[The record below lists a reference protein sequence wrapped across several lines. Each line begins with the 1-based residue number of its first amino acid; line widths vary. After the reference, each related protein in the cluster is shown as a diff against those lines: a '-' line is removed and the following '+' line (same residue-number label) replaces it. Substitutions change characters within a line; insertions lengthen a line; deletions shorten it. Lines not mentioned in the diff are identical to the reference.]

1 MQYDKINIKYVL
13 EEGDRLSRYNYFDD
27 DDIIEEA
34 DSASL
39 RDCHGLDKIKA
50 IAKAADKKFD
60 YSAKK
65 AANSIKKDIM
75 LARSYASI
83 DAKDFEA
90 QEYKI
95 YKSKKRI
102 VIIIS
107 VFLTILTFAIMV
119 FATVHSINAE
129 NKRIKEFNANAG
141 TVCADYIA
149 KYGNCNYEN
158 LFNSFGIS
166 GYRMN
171 GLCYVREIDFDND
184 NISELLICYFDG
196 SKYNTEVYGYNKD
209 KKFVTLYQGTA
220 AHGKSEKDDVWI
232 TIYSHN
238 GKYYIGEHSE
248 KDLSKVSL
256 LALRSDEFEKKL
268 DCTYDSVTHEFTVK
282 DKVDVS
288 SFERIR
294 LSVLG
299 EKKAN
304 IISELVSSTIDK
316 FTDKTGKSIVSS
328 EVGGI
333 NSAYSKV
340 IQSYISRYG
349 KSEYV
354 EKDGIS
360 YIDGLAAVQLIDFDG
375 DGTDELLLSYRRE
388 VLVRGED
395 NQGNYIATSKHQY
408 YVDIYQYN
416 GSGAKL
422 IFQRDDV
429 SVSLNDT
436 DNKYLVIKTQNG
448 KSFYC
453 SNSFSNT
460 EYGRK
465 IYAASSIFRL
475 GKDGFSEKFKA
486 SYATEYGYTKYYIN
500 SERVYS
506 KSTFDEKGYEVA
518 MFNGSDEYDS
528 DIFNVTYLQCKTKNA
543 GDMES
548 QVEKTNSTIASLN
561 IK

>member
-1 MQYDKINIKYVL
+1 M
-13 EEGDRLSRYNYFDD
+13 SRYNYFDD
-27 DDIIEEA
+27 DDIIEE
-34 DSASL
+34 DGNVSL
-39 RDCHGLDKIKA
+39 RDRHGADKIKA
-50 IAKAADKKFD
+50 IAKAVGKRFD
-60 YSAKK
+60 NSAKK

-75 LARSYASI
+75 LARSYASA
-83 DAKDFEA
+83 DAQDFEE

-102 VIIIS
+102 VVILS
-107 VFLTILTFAIMV
+107 VFLTVLVFAVMI

-129 NKRIKEFNANAG
+129 NKRIKQFNTNAG

-158 LFNSFGIS
+158 LFDRYGVS

-184 NISELLICYFDG
+184 NVSELLICYFDG
-196 SKYNTEVYGYNKD
+196 NQYHTEVYGYNRE
-209 KKFVTLYQGTA
+209 KKFVPLYKGTA
-220 AHGKSEKDDVWI
+220 AQGKSEKEDVWI
-232 TIYSHN
+232 TIYTHN
-238 GKYYIGEHSE
+238 SKYYIGEHTG
-248 KDLSKVSL
+248 KDRSKVSL
-256 LALRSDEFEKKL
+256 FTRRGDEFEKKQ
-268 DCTYDSVTHEFTVK
+268 DCTYDAITQEFTVK
-282 DKVDVS
+282 KKIDVS
-288 SFERIR
+288 SFERIK

-299 EKKAN
+299 EQKAN
-304 IISELVSSTIDK
+304 MITEIVSNTVDK
-316 FTDKTGKSIVSS
+316 FTDKTGKSVVSG

-340 IQSYISRYG
+340 VQSYINKYG
-349 KSEYV
+349 MPKYV

-360 YIDGLAAVQLIDFDG
+360 YIDGLAAAELIDFDG
-375 DGTDELLLSYRRE
+375 DGTNELLLSYRRE
-388 VLVRGED
+388 VMARGED
-395 NQGNYIATSKHQY
+395 NRGNYIATSKYQY

-436 DNKYLVIKTQNG
+436 DEKYFVIKALNG
-448 KSFYC
+448 KKYYC

-465 IYAASSIFRL
+465 IYAASSIYRL
-475 GKDGFSEKFKA
+475 GKDGFTEKFKA

-506 KSTFDEKGYEVA
+506 KSEFDSKGYEVA
-518 MFNGSDEYDS
+518 LFDGSDDYDS
-528 DIFNVTYLQCKTKNA
+528 SVFSVTHLQCKTKDA
-543 GDMES
+543 GDMEN
-548 QVEKTNSTIASLN
+548 QVEKTNAVIASLN

>member
-1 MQYDKINIKYVL
+1 M
-13 EEGDRLSRYNYFDD
+13 SRYNYFDD
-27 DDIIEEA
+27 DDIIEE
-34 DSASL
+34 DGNVSL
-39 RDCHGLDKIKA
+39 RDRHGADKIKA
-50 IAKAADKKFD
+50 IAKAVGKRFD
-60 YSAKK
+60 NSAKK

-75 LARSYASI
+75 LARSYASA
-83 DAKDFEA
+83 DAQDFEE

-102 VIIIS
+102 VMILS
-107 VFLTILTFAIMV
+107 VFLTVLVFAVMI

-129 NKRIKEFNANAG
+129 NKRIKQFNTNAG

-158 LFNSFGIS
+158 LFDRYGVS

-184 NISELLICYFDG
+184 NVSELLICYFDG
-196 SKYNTEVYGYNKD
+196 NQYHTEVYGYNRE
-209 KKFVTLYQGTA
+209 KKFVPLYKGTA
-220 AHGKSEKDDVWI
+220 AQGKSEKEDVWI
-232 TIYSHN
+232 TIYAHN
-238 GKYYIGEHSE
+238 SKYYIGEHTG

-256 LALRSDEFEKKL
+256 FTRRGDEFEKKQ
-268 DCTYDSVTHEFTVK
+268 DCTYDAITQEFTVK
-282 DKVDVS
+282 KKIDVS
-288 SFERIR
+288 SFERIK

-299 EKKAN
+299 EQKAN
-304 IISELVSSTIDK
+304 MITEIVSNTVDK
-316 FTDKTGKSIVSS
+316 FTDKTGKSVVSG

-340 IQSYISRYG
+340 VQSYINKYG
-349 KSEYV
+349 MPKYI

-360 YIDGLAAVQLIDFDG
+360 YIDGLAAAELIDFDG
-375 DGTDELLLSYRRE
+375 DGTNELLLSYRRE
-388 VLVRGED
+388 VMARGED
-395 NQGNYIATSKHQY
+395 NRGNYIATSKYQY

-436 DNKYLVIKTQNG
+436 DEKYFVIKALNG
-448 KSFYC
+448 KKYYC

-465 IYAASSIFRL
+465 IYAASSIYRL
-475 GKDGFSEKFKA
+475 GKDGFTEKFKA

-506 KSTFDEKGYEVA
+506 KSEFDSKGYEVA
-518 MFNGSDEYDS
+518 LFNGSDDYDS
-528 DIFNVTYLQCKTKNA
+528 SVFSVTHLQCKTKDA
-543 GDMES
+543 GDMEN
-548 QVEKTNSTIASLN
+548 QVEKTNAVIASLN

>member
-1 MQYDKINIKYVL
+1 M
-13 EEGDRLSRYNYFDD
+13 SRYNYFDD
-27 DDIIEEA
+27 DDIIEE
-34 DSASL
+34 DGNVSL
-39 RDCHGLDKIKA
+39 RDRHGADKIKA
-50 IAKAADKKFD
+50 IAKAVGKRFD
-60 YSAKK
+60 NSAKK

-75 LARSYASI
+75 LARSYASA
-83 DAKDFEA
+83 DAQDFEE

-102 VIIIS
+102 VVILS
-107 VFLTILTFAIMV
+107 VFLTVLVFAVMI

-129 NKRIKEFNANAG
+129 NKRIKQFNTNAG

-158 LFNSFGIS
+158 LFDRYGVS

-184 NISELLICYFDG
+184 NVSELLICYFDG
-196 SKYNTEVYGYNKD
+196 NQYHKEVYGYNRE
-209 KKFVTLYQGTA
+209 KKFVPLYKGTA
-220 AHGKSEKDDVWI
+220 AQGKSEKEDVWI
-232 TIYSHN
+232 TIYAHN
-238 GKYYIGEHSE
+238 SKYYIGEHTG

-256 LALRSDEFEKKL
+256 FTRRGDEFEKKQ
-268 DCTYDSVTHEFTVK
+268 DCTYDAITQEFTVK
-282 DKVDVS
+282 KKIDVS
-288 SFERIR
+288 SFERIK

-299 EKKAN
+299 EQKAN
-304 IISELVSSTIDK
+304 MITEIVSNTVDK
-316 FTDKTGKSIVSS
+316 FTDKTGKSVVSG

-340 IQSYISRYG
+340 VQSYINKYG
-349 KSEYV
+349 MPKYV

-360 YIDGLAAVQLIDFDG
+360 YIDGLAAAELIDFDG
-375 DGTDELLLSYRRE
+375 DGTNELLLSYRRE
-388 VLVRGED
+388 VLARGED
-395 NQGNYIATSKHQY
+395 NRGNYIATSKYQY

-436 DNKYLVIKTQNG
+436 DEKYFVIKALNG
-448 KSFYC
+448 KKYYC

-465 IYAASSIFRL
+465 IYAASSIYRL
-475 GKDGFSEKFKA
+475 GKDGFTEKFKA

-506 KSTFDEKGYEVA
+506 KSEFDSKGYEVA
-518 MFNGSDEYDS
+518 LFNGSDDYDS
-528 DIFNVTYLQCKTKNA
+528 SVFSVTHLQCKTKDA
-543 GDMES
+543 GDMEN
-548 QVEKTNSTIASLN
+548 QVEKTNAVIASLN

>member
-1 MQYDKINIKYVL
+1 M
-13 EEGDRLSRYNYFDD
+13 SRYNYFDD
-27 DDIIEEA
+27 DDIIEE
-34 DSASL
+34 DGNVSL
-39 RDCHGLDKIKA
+39 RDRHGADKIKA
-50 IAKAADKKFD
+50 IAKAVGKRFD
-60 YSAKK
+60 NSAKK

-75 LARSYASI
+75 LARSYASA
-83 DAKDFEA
+83 DTQDFEE

-102 VIIIS
+102 VVILS
-107 VFLTILTFAIMV
+107 VFLTVLVFAVMI

-129 NKRIKEFNANAG
+129 NKRIKEFNTNAG

-158 LFNSFGIS
+158 LFDRYGVS

-184 NISELLICYFDG
+184 NVSELLICYFDG
-196 SKYNTEVYGYNKD
+196 NQYHTEVYGYNRE
-209 KKFVTLYQGTA
+209 KKFVPLYKGTA
-220 AHGKSEKDDVWI
+220 AQGKSEKEDVWI
-232 TIYSHN
+232 TIYTHN
-238 GKYYIGEHSE
+238 SKYYIGEHTG

-256 LALRSDEFEKKL
+256 FTRRGDEFEKKQ
-268 DCTYDSVTHEFTVK
+268 DCTYDAITQEFTVK
-282 DKVDVS
+282 KKIDVS
-288 SFERIR
+288 SFERIK

-299 EKKAN
+299 EQKAN
-304 IISELVSSTIDK
+304 MITEIVSNTVDK
-316 FTDKTGKSIVSS
+316 FTDKTGKSVVSG

-340 IQSYISRYG
+340 VQSYINKYG
-349 KSEYV
+349 MPKYI

-360 YIDGLAAVQLIDFDG
+360 YIDGLAAAELIDFDG
-375 DGTDELLLSYRRE
+375 DGTNELLLSYRRE
-388 VLVRGED
+388 VMVRGED
-395 NQGNYIATSKHQY
+395 NRGNYIATSKYQY

-436 DNKYLVIKTQNG
+436 DEKYFVIKALNG
-448 KSFYC
+448 KKYYC

-465 IYAASSIFRL
+465 IYAASSIYRL
-475 GKDGFSEKFKA
+475 GKDGFTEKFKA

-506 KSTFDEKGYEVA
+506 KSEFDSKGYEVA
-518 MFNGSDEYDS
+518 LFNGSDDYDS
-528 DIFNVTYLQCKTKNA
+528 SVFSVTHLQCKTKDA
-543 GDMES
+543 GDMEN
-548 QVEKTNSTIASLN
+548 QVEKTNAVIASLN

>member
-1 MQYDKINIKYVL
+1 M
-13 EEGDRLSRYNYFDD
+13 SRYNYFDD
-27 DDIIEEA
+27 DDIIEE
-34 DSASL
+34 DGNVSL
-39 RDCHGLDKIKA
+39 RDRHGADKIKA
-50 IAKAADKKFD
+50 IAKAVGKLFD
-60 YSAKK
+60 NSAKK

-75 LARSYASI
+75 LARSYASA
-83 DAKDFEA
+83 DAQDFEE

-102 VIIIS
+102 VVILS
-107 VFLTILTFAIMV
+107 VFLTVLVFAVMI

-129 NKRIKEFNANAG
+129 NKRIKEFNTNAG

-158 LFNSFGIS
+158 LFDRYGVS

-184 NISELLICYFDG
+184 NVSELLICYFDG
-196 SKYNTEVYGYNKD
+196 NQYHTEVYGYNRE
-209 KKFVTLYQGTA
+209 KKFVPLYKETA
-220 AHGKSEKDDVWI
+220 AQGKSEKEDVWI
-232 TIYSHN
+232 TIYTHN
-238 GKYYIGEHSE
+238 SKYYIGEHTG

-256 LALRSDEFEKKL
+256 FTRRGDEFEKKQ
-268 DCTYDSVTHEFTVK
+268 DCTYDAITQEFTVK
-282 DKVDVS
+282 KKIDVS
-288 SFERIR
+288 SFERIK

-299 EKKAN
+299 EQKAN
-304 IISELVSSTIDK
+304 MITEIVSNTVDK
-316 FTDKTGKSIVSS
+316 FTDKTGKSVVSG

-340 IQSYISRYG
+340 VQSYINKYG
-349 KSEYV
+349 MPKYV

-360 YIDGLAAVQLIDFDG
+360 YIDGLAAAELIDFDG
-375 DGTDELLLSYRRE
+375 DGTNELLLSYRRE
-388 VLVRGED
+388 VMARGED
-395 NQGNYIATSKHQY
+395 NRGNYIATSKYQY

-436 DNKYLVIKTQNG
+436 DEKYFVIKALNG
-448 KSFYC
+448 KKYYC

-465 IYAASSIFRL
+465 IYAASSIYRL
-475 GKDGFSEKFKA
+475 GKDGFTEKFKA

-506 KSTFDEKGYEVA
+506 KSEFDSKGYEVA
-518 MFNGSDEYDS
+518 LFDGSDDYDS
-528 DIFNVTYLQCKTKNA
+528 SVFSVTHLQCKTKDA
-543 GDMES
+543 GDMEN
-548 QVEKTNSTIASLN
+548 QVEKTNAVIASLN

>member
-1 MQYDKINIKYVL
+1 M
-13 EEGDRLSRYNYFDD
+13 SRYNYFDD
-27 DDIIEEA
+27 DDIIEE
-34 DSASL
+34 DGNVSL
-39 RDCHGLDKIKA
+39 RDRHGADKIKA
-50 IAKAADKKFD
+50 IAKAVGKRFD
-60 YSAKK
+60 NSAKK

-75 LARSYASI
+75 LARSYASA
-83 DAKDFEA
+83 DAQDFEE

-102 VIIIS
+102 VVILS
-107 VFLTILTFAIMV
+107 VFLTVLVFAVMI

-129 NKRIKEFNANAG
+129 NKRIKEFNTNAG

-158 LFNSFGIS
+158 LFDRYGVS

-184 NISELLICYFDG
+184 NVSELLICYFDG
-196 SKYNTEVYGYNKD
+196 NQYHTEVYGYNRE
-209 KKFVTLYQGTA
+209 KKFVPLYKGTA
-220 AHGKSEKDDVWI
+220 AQGKSEKEDVWI
-232 TIYSHN
+232 TIYTHN
-238 GKYYIGEHSE
+238 SKYYIGEHTG

-256 LALRSDEFEKKL
+256 FTRRGDEFEKKQ
-268 DCTYDSVTHEFTVK
+268 DCTYDAITQEFTVK
-282 DKVDVS
+282 KKIDVS
-288 SFERIR
+288 SFERIK

-299 EKKAN
+299 EQKAN
-304 IISELVSSTIDK
+304 MITELVSNTVDK
-316 FTDKTGKSIVSS
+316 FTDKTGKSVVSG

-340 IQSYISRYG
+340 VQSYINKYG
-349 KSEYV
+349 MPKYV

-360 YIDGLAAVQLIDFDG
+360 YIDGLAAAELIDFDG
-375 DGTDELLLSYRRE
+375 DGTNELLLSYRRE
-388 VLVRGED
+388 VMARGED
-395 NQGNYIATSKHQY
+395 NRGNYIATSKYQY

-422 IFQRDDV
+422 IFQRDDI

-436 DNKYLVIKTQNG
+436 DEKYFVIKALNG
-448 KSFYC
+448 KKYYC

-465 IYAASSIFRL
+465 IYAASSIYRL
-475 GKDGFSEKFKA
+475 GKDGFTEKFKA

-506 KSTFDEKGYEVA
+506 KSEFDSKGYEVA
-518 MFNGSDEYDS
+518 LFNGSDDYDS
-528 DIFNVTYLQCKTKNA
+528 SVFSVTHLQCKTKDA
-543 GDMES
+543 GDMEN
-548 QVEKTNSTIASLN
+548 QVEKTNAVIASLN

>member
-1 MQYDKINIKYVL
+1 M
-13 EEGDRLSRYNYFDD
+13 SRYNYFDD
-27 DDIIEEA
+27 DDIIDE
-34 DSASL
+34 DGNVSL
-39 RDCHGLDKIKA
+39 RDRHGADKIKA
-50 IAKAADKKFD
+50 IAKAVGKRFD
-60 YSAKK
+60 NSAKK

-75 LARSYASI
+75 LARSYASA
-83 DAKDFEA
+83 DAQDFEE

-102 VIIIS
+102 VVILS
-107 VFLTILTFAIMV
+107 VFLTVLVFAVMI

-129 NKRIKEFNANAG
+129 NKRIKQFNTNAG

-158 LFNSFGIS
+158 LFDRYGVS

-184 NISELLICYFDG
+184 NVSELLICYFDG
-196 SKYNTEVYGYNKD
+196 NQYHTEVYGYNRE
-209 KKFVTLYQGTA
+209 KKFVPLYKGTA
-220 AHGKSEKDDVWI
+220 AQGKSEKEDVWI
-232 TIYSHN
+232 TIYAHN
-238 GKYYIGEHSE
+238 SKYYIGEHTG

-256 LALRSDEFEKKL
+256 FTRRGDEFEKKQ
-268 DCTYDSVTHEFTVK
+268 DCTYDAITQEFTVK
-282 DKVDVS
+282 KKIDVS
-288 SFERIR
+288 SFERIK

-299 EKKAN
+299 EQKAN
-304 IISELVSSTIDK
+304 MITELVSNTVDK
-316 FTDKTGKSIVSS
+316 FTDKTGKSVVSG

-340 IQSYISRYG
+340 VQSYINKYG
-349 KSEYV
+349 MPKYV

-360 YIDGLAAVQLIDFDG
+360 YIDGLAAAELIDFDG
-375 DGTDELLLSYRRE
+375 DGTNELLLSYRRE
-388 VLVRGED
+388 VMARGED
-395 NQGNYIATSKHQY
+395 NRGNYIATSKYQY

-436 DNKYLVIKTQNG
+436 DEKYFVIKALNG
-448 KSFYC
+448 KKYYC

-465 IYAASSIFRL
+465 IYAASSIYRL
-475 GKDGFSEKFKA
+475 GKDGFTEKFKA

-506 KSTFDEKGYEVA
+506 KSEFDSKGYEVA
-518 MFNGSDEYDS
+518 LFNGSDDYDS
-528 DIFNVTYLQCKTKNA
+528 SVFSVTHLQCKTKDA
-543 GDMES
+543 GDMEN
-548 QVEKTNSTIASLN
+548 QVEKTNAVIASLN

>member
-1 MQYDKINIKYVL
+1 M
-13 EEGDRLSRYNYFDD
+13 SRYNYFDD
-27 DDIIEEA
+27 DDIIEE
-34 DSASL
+34 DGNVSL
-39 RDCHGLDKIKA
+39 RDRHGADKIKA
-50 IAKAADKKFD
+50 IAKAVGKRFD
-60 YSAKK
+60 NSAKK

-75 LARSYASI
+75 LARSYASA
-83 DAKDFEA
+83 DAQDFEE

-102 VIIIS
+102 VVILS
-107 VFLTILTFAIMV
+107 VFLTVLVFAVMI

-129 NKRIKEFNANAG
+129 NKRIKQFNTNAG

-158 LFNSFGIS
+158 LFDRYGVS

-184 NISELLICYFDG
+184 NVSELLICYFDG
-196 SKYNTEVYGYNKD
+196 NQYHTEVYGYNRE
-209 KKFVTLYQGTA
+209 KKFVPLYKGTA
-220 AHGKSEKDDVWI
+220 AQGKSEKEDVWI
-232 TIYSHN
+232 TIYTHN
-238 GKYYIGEHSE
+238 SKYYIGEHTG
-248 KDLSKVSL
+248 KDRSKVSL
-256 LALRSDEFEKKL
+256 FTRRGDEFEKKQ
-268 DCTYDSVTHEFTVK
+268 DCTYDAITQEFTVK
-282 DKVDVS
+282 KKIDVS
-288 SFERIR
+288 SFERIK

-299 EKKAN
+299 EQKAN
-304 IISELVSSTIDK
+304 MITEIVSNTVDK
-316 FTDKTGKSIVSS
+316 FTDKTGKSVVSG

-340 IQSYISRYG
+340 VQSYINKYG
-349 KSEYV
+349 MPKYV

-360 YIDGLAAVQLIDFDG
+360 YIDGLAAAELIDFDG
-375 DGTDELLLSYRRE
+375 DGTNELLLSYRRE
-388 VLVRGED
+388 VMARGED
-395 NQGNYIATSKHQY
+395 NRGNYIATSKYQY

-436 DNKYLVIKTQNG
+436 DEKYFVIKALNG
-448 KSFYC
+448 KKYYC

-465 IYAASSIFRL
+465 IYAASSIYRL
-475 GKDGFSEKFKA
+475 GKDGFTEKFKA

-506 KSTFDEKGYEVA
+506 KSEFDSKGYEVA
-518 MFNGSDEYDS
+518 LFNGSDDYDS
-528 DIFNVTYLQCKTKNA
+528 SIFSVTHLQCKTKDA
-543 GDMES
+543 GDMEN
-548 QVEKTNSTIASLN
+548 QVEKTNAVIASLN

>member
-1 MQYDKINIKYVL
+1 M
-13 EEGDRLSRYNYFDD
+13 SRYNYFDD
-27 DDIIEEA
+27 DDIIEE
-34 DSASL
+34 DGNVSL
-39 RDCHGLDKIKA
+39 RDRHGADKIKA
-50 IAKAADKKFD
+50 IAKAVGKRFD
-60 YSAKK
+60 NSAKK

-75 LARSYASI
+75 LARSYASA
-83 DAKDFEA
+83 DAQDFEE

-102 VIIIS
+102 VVILS
-107 VFLTILTFAIMV
+107 VFLTVLVFAVMI

-129 NKRIKEFNANAG
+129 NKRIKQFNTNAG

-158 LFNSFGIS
+158 LFDRYGVS

-184 NISELLICYFDG
+184 NVSELLICYFDG
-196 SKYNTEVYGYNKD
+196 NQYHTEVYGYNRE
-209 KKFVTLYQGTA
+209 KKFVPLYKGTA
-220 AHGKSEKDDVWI
+220 AQGKSEKEDVWI
-232 TIYSHN
+232 TIYAHN
-238 GKYYIGEHSE
+238 SKYYIGEHTG
-248 KDLSKVSL
+248 KDRSKVSL
-256 LALRSDEFEKKL
+256 FTRRGDEFEKKQ
-268 DCTYDSVTHEFTVK
+268 DCTYDAITQEFTVK
-282 DKVDVS
+282 KKIDVS
-288 SFERIR
+288 SFERIK

-299 EKKAN
+299 EQKAN
-304 IISELVSSTIDK
+304 MITEIVSNTVDK
-316 FTDKTGKSIVSS
+316 FTDKTGKSVVSG

-340 IQSYISRYG
+340 VQSYINKYG
-349 KSEYV
+349 MPKYV

-360 YIDGLAAVQLIDFDG
+360 YIDGLAAAELIDFDG
-375 DGTDELLLSYRRE
+375 DGTNELLISYRRE
-388 VLVRGED
+388 VMARGED
-395 NQGNYIATSKHQY
+395 NRGNYIATSKYQY

-436 DNKYLVIKTQNG
+436 DEKYFVIKALNG
-448 KSFYC
+448 KKYYC

-465 IYAASSIFRL
+465 IYAASSIYRL
-475 GKDGFSEKFKA
+475 GKDGFTEKFKA

-506 KSTFDEKGYEVA
+506 KSEFDSKGYEVA
-518 MFNGSDEYDS
+518 LFNGSDDYDS
-528 DIFNVTYLQCKTKNA
+528 SVFSVTHLQCKTKDA
-543 GDMES
+543 GDMEN
-548 QVEKTNSTIASLN
+548 QVEKTNAVIASLN

>member
-1 MQYDKINIKYVL
+1 M
-13 EEGDRLSRYNYFDD
+13 SRYNYFDD
-27 DDIIEEA
+27 DDIIEE
-34 DSASL
+34 DGNVSL
-39 RDCHGLDKIKA
+39 RDRHGADKIKA
-50 IAKAADKKFD
+50 IAKAVGKRFD
-60 YSAKK
+60 NSAKK

-75 LARSYASI
+75 LARSYASA
-83 DAKDFEA
+83 DAQDFEE

-102 VIIIS
+102 VVILS
-107 VFLTILTFAIMV
+107 VFLTVLVFAVMI

-129 NKRIKEFNANAG
+129 NKRIKQFNTNAG

-158 LFNSFGIS
+158 LFDRYGVS

-184 NISELLICYFDG
+184 NVSELLICYFDG
-196 SKYNTEVYGYNKD
+196 NQYHTEVYGYNRE
-209 KKFVTLYQGTA
+209 KKFVPLYKGTA
-220 AHGKSEKDDVWI
+220 AQGKSEKEDVWI
-232 TIYSHN
+232 TIYTHN
-238 GKYYIGEHSE
+238 SKYYIGEHTG
-248 KDLSKVSL
+248 KDRSKVSL
-256 LALRSDEFEKKL
+256 FTRRGDEFEKKQ
-268 DCTYDSVTHEFTVK
+268 DCTYDAITQEFTVK
-282 DKVDVS
+282 KKIDVS
-288 SFERIR
+288 SFERIK

-299 EKKAN
+299 EQKAN
-304 IISELVSSTIDK
+304 MITEIVSNTVDK
-316 FTDKTGKSIVSS
+316 FTDKTGKSVVSG

-340 IQSYISRYG
+340 VQSYINKYG
-349 KSEYV
+349 MPKYV

-360 YIDGLAAVQLIDFDG
+360 YIDGLAAAELIDFDG
-375 DGTDELLLSYRRE
+375 DGTNELLLSYRRE
-388 VLVRGED
+388 VMARGED
-395 NQGNYIATSKHQY
+395 NRGNYIATSKYQY

-436 DNKYLVIKTQNG
+436 DEKYFVIKALNG
-448 KSFYC
+448 KKYYC

-465 IYAASSIFRL
+465 IYAASSIYRL
-475 GKDGFSEKFKA
+475 GKDGFTEKFKA

-506 KSTFDEKGYEVA
+506 KSEFDSKGYEVA
-518 MFNGSDEYDS
+518 LFNGSDDYDS
-528 DIFNVTYLQCKTKNA
+528 SVFSVTHLQCKTKDA
-543 GDMES
+543 GDMEN
-548 QVEKTNSTIASLN
+548 QVEKTNAVIASLN

>member
-1 MQYDKINIKYVL
+1 M
-13 EEGDRLSRYNYFDD
+13 SRYNYFDD
-27 DDIIEEA
+27 DDITE
-34 DSASL
+34 DSGNASL
-39 RDCHGLDKIKA
+39 QDCHGIDKIKA
-50 IAKAADKKFD
+50 IIKIIEKKFD
-60 YSAKK
+60 NSAKK
-65 AANSIKKDIM
+65 AAENIKKDIM
-75 LARSYASI
+75 LARSYASA
-83 DAKDFEA
+83 DAQDFEE

-95 YKSKKRI
+95 YISKKRI

-107 VFLTILTFAIMV
+107 VFLTVLTFAIMV

-129 NKRIKEFNANAG
+129 NDRIKEFNTNAG

-158 LFNSFGIS
+158 LFDRYGVS
-166 GYRMN
+166 GYRMS

-196 SKYNTEVYGYNKD
+196 NKYNTEVYGYNKE
-209 KKFVTLYQGTA
+209 KKFTALYKGNA
-220 AHGKSEKDDVWI
+220 AQGKSEKEDIWI

-238 GKYYIGEHSE
+238 GKYYIGEHNA

-256 LALRSDEFEKKL
+256 LALKGDKFEKKQ
-268 DCTYDSVTHEFTVK
+268 DCTYDLVTQEFTVK
-282 DKVDVS
+282 DKVDIS
-288 SFERIR
+288 SFERIK

-299 EKKAN
+299 EQKAN
-304 IISELVSSTIDK
+304 IISELVSNTVEK
-316 FTDKTGKSIVSS
+316 FTDKTGKSVVSG

-333 NSAYSKV
+333 NNAYNKV
-340 IQSYISRYG
+340 VQNYIDKYG
-349 KSEYV
+349 KPEYV

-360 YIDGLAAVQLIDFDG
+360 YIDGLAAVELIDFDG
-375 DGTDELLLSYRRE
+375 DGTNELLLSYRRE
-388 VLVRGED
+388 ILARGED
-395 NQGNYIATSKHQY
+395 NQGNYIATSKYQY

-429 SVSLNDT
+429 SVSLNDN
-436 DNKYLVIKTQNG
+436 DDKYFVIKTQNG

-475 GKDGFSEKFKA
+475 GKDGFTEKFKS
-486 SYATEYGYTKYYIN
+486 SYTTEYGYTKYYIN
-500 SERVYS
+500 SERIYS
-506 KSTFDEKGYEVA
+506 KSEFDEKGYEVA
-518 MFNGSDEYDS
+518 LFNGSDEYDS
-528 DIFNVTYLQCKTKNA
+528 SVFKVTHLQCKTKDA
-543 GDMES
+543 EDMES
-548 QVEKTNSTIASLN
+548 QVEKVNSTIASLN
-561 IK
+561 VK

>member
-1 MQYDKINIKYVL
+1 M
-13 EEGDRLSRYNYFDD
+13 SRYNYFDD
-27 DDIIEEA
+27 DDIIEE
-34 DSASL
+34 DGNVSL
-39 RDCHGLDKIKA
+39 RDRHGADKIKA
-50 IAKAADKKFD
+50 IAKAVGKRFD
-60 YSAKK
+60 NSAKK

-75 LARSYASI
+75 LARSYASA
-83 DAKDFEA
+83 DAQDFEE

-102 VIIIS
+102 VVILS
-107 VFLTILTFAIMV
+107 VFLTVLVFAVMI

-129 NKRIKEFNANAG
+129 NKRIKQFNTNAG

-158 LFNSFGIS
+158 LFDRYGVS

-184 NISELLICYFDG
+184 NVSELLICYFDG
-196 SKYNTEVYGYNKD
+196 NQYHTEVYGYNRE
-209 KKFVTLYQGTA
+209 KKFVPLYKGTA
-220 AHGKSEKDDVWI
+220 AQGKSEKEDVWI
-232 TIYSHN
+232 TIYTHN
-238 GKYYIGEHSE
+238 SKYYIGEHTG

-256 LALRSDEFEKKL
+256 FTRRGDEFEKKQ
-268 DCTYDSVTHEFTVK
+268 DCTYDAITQEFTVK
-282 DKVDVS
+282 KKIDVS
-288 SFERIR
+288 SFERIK

-299 EKKAN
+299 EQKAN
-304 IISELVSSTIDK
+304 MITEIVSNTVDK
-316 FTDKTGKSIVSS
+316 FTDKTGKSVVSG

-340 IQSYISRYG
+340 VQSYINKYG
-349 KSEYV
+349 MPKYV

-360 YIDGLAAVQLIDFDG
+360 YIDGLAAAELIDFDG
-375 DGTDELLLSYRRE
+375 DGTNELLLSYRRE
-388 VLVRGED
+388 VMARGED
-395 NQGNYIATSKHQY
+395 NRGNYIATSKYQY

-436 DNKYLVIKTQNG
+436 DEKYFVIKALNG
-448 KSFYC
+448 KKYYC

-465 IYAASSIFRL
+465 IYAASSIYRL
-475 GKDGFSEKFKA
+475 GKDGFTEKFKA

-506 KSTFDEKGYEVA
+506 KSEFDSKGYEVA
-518 MFNGSDEYDS
+518 LFNGSDDYDS
-528 DIFNVTYLQCKTKNA
+528 SVFSVTHLQCKTKDA
-543 GDMES
+543 GDMEN
-548 QVEKTNSTIASLN
+548 QVEKTNAVIASLN

>member
-1 MQYDKINIKYVL
+1 M
-13 EEGDRLSRYNYFDD
+13 SRYNYFDD
-27 DDIIEEA
+27 DDIIEE
-34 DSASL
+34 DGNVSL
-39 RDCHGLDKIKA
+39 RDRHGADKINA
-50 IAKAADKKFD
+50 IAKAVGKRFD
-60 YSAKK
+60 NSAKK

-75 LARSYASI
+75 LARSYASA
-83 DAKDFEA
+83 DAQDFEE

-102 VIIIS
+102 VVILS
-107 VFLTILTFAIMV
+107 VFLTVLVFAVMI

-129 NKRIKEFNANAG
+129 NKRIKQFNTNAG

-158 LFNSFGIS
+158 LFDRYGVS

-184 NISELLICYFDG
+184 NVSELLICYFDG
-196 SKYNTEVYGYNKD
+196 NQYHTEVYGYNRE
-209 KKFVTLYQGTA
+209 KKFVPLYKGTA
-220 AHGKSEKDDVWI
+220 AQGKSEKEDVWI
-232 TIYSHN
+232 TIYTHN
-238 GKYYIGEHSE
+238 SKYYIGEHTG

-256 LALRSDEFEKKL
+256 FTRRGDEFEKKQ
-268 DCTYDSVTHEFTVK
+268 DCTYDAITQEFTVK
-282 DKVDVS
+282 KKIDVS
-288 SFERIR
+288 SFERIK

-299 EKKAN
+299 EQKAN
-304 IISELVSSTIDK
+304 MITEIVSNTVDK
-316 FTDKTGKSIVSS
+316 FTDKTGKSVVSG

-340 IQSYISRYG
+340 VQSYINKYG
-349 KSEYV
+349 MPKYV

-360 YIDGLAAVQLIDFDG
+360 YIDGLAAAELIDFDG
-375 DGTDELLLSYRRE
+375 DGTNELLISYRRE
-388 VLVRGED
+388 VLARGED
-395 NQGNYIATSKHQY
+395 NRGNYIATSKYQY

-436 DNKYLVIKTQNG
+436 DEKYFVIKALNG
-448 KSFYC
+448 KKYYC

-465 IYAASSIFRL
+465 IYAASSIYRL
-475 GKDGFSEKFKA
+475 GKDGFTEKFKA

-506 KSTFDEKGYEVA
+506 KSEFDSKGYEVA
-518 MFNGSDEYDS
+518 LFNGSDDYDS
-528 DIFNVTYLQCKTKNA
+528 SVFSVTHLQCKTKDA
-543 GDMES
+543 GDMEN
-548 QVEKTNSTIASLN
+548 QVEKTNAVIASLN

>member
-1 MQYDKINIKYVL
+1 M
-13 EEGDRLSRYNYFDD
+13 SRYNYFDD
-27 DDIIEEA
+27 DDIIEE
-34 DSASL
+34 DGNVSL
-39 RDCHGLDKIKA
+39 RDRHGADKIKA
-50 IAKAADKKFD
+50 IAKAVGKRFD
-60 YSAKK
+60 NSAKK

-75 LARSYASI
+75 LARSYASA
-83 DAKDFEA
+83 DAQDFEE

-102 VIIIS
+102 VVILS
-107 VFLTILTFAIMV
+107 VFLTVLVFAVMI

-129 NKRIKEFNANAG
+129 NKRIKQFNTNAG

-158 LFNSFGIS
+158 LFDRYGVS

-184 NISELLICYFDG
+184 NVSELLICYFDG
-196 SKYNTEVYGYNKD
+196 NQYHTEVYGYNRE
-209 KKFVTLYQGTA
+209 KKFVPLYKGTA
-220 AHGKSEKDDVWI
+220 AQGKSEKEDVWI
-232 TIYSHN
+232 TIYTHN
-238 GKYYIGEHSE
+238 SKYYIGEHTG

-256 LALRSDEFEKKL
+256 FTRRGDEFEKKQ
-268 DCTYDSVTHEFTVK
+268 DCTYDAITQEFTVK
-282 DKVDVS
+282 KKIDVS
-288 SFERIR
+288 SFERIK

-299 EKKAN
+299 EQKAN
-304 IISELVSSTIDK
+304 MITEIVSNTVDK
-316 FTDKTGKSIVSS
+316 FTDKTGKSVVSG

-340 IQSYISRYG
+340 VQSYINKYG
-349 KSEYV
+349 MPKYV

-360 YIDGLAAVQLIDFDG
+360 YIDGLAAAELIDFDG
-375 DGTDELLLSYRRE
+375 DGTNELLLSYRRE
-388 VLVRGED
+388 VMARGED
-395 NQGNYIATSKHQY
+395 NRGNYIATSKYQY

-436 DNKYLVIKTQNG
+436 DEKYFVIKALNG
-448 KSFYC
+448 KKYYC

-465 IYAASSIFRL
+465 IYAASSIYRL
-475 GKDGFSEKFKA
+475 GKDGFTEKFKA

-506 KSTFDEKGYEVA
+506 KSEFDSKGYEVA
-518 MFNGSDEYDS
+518 LFDGSDDYDS
-528 DIFNVTYLQCKTKNA
+528 SVFSVTHLQCKTKDA
-543 GDMES
+543 GDMEN
-548 QVEKTNSTIASLN
+548 QVEKTNAVIASLN

>member
-1 MQYDKINIKYVL
+1 M
-13 EEGDRLSRYNYFDD
+13 SRYNYFDD
-27 DDIIEEA
+27 DDIIEE
-34 DSASL
+34 DGNVSL
-39 RDCHGLDKIKA
+39 RDRHGADKIKA
-50 IAKAADKKFD
+50 IAKTVGKRFD
-60 YSAKK
+60 NSAKK

-75 LARSYASI
+75 LARSYASA
-83 DAKDFEA
+83 DAQDFEE

-102 VIIIS
+102 VVILS
-107 VFLTILTFAIMV
+107 AFLTVLVFAVMI

-129 NKRIKEFNANAG
+129 NKRIKQFNTNAG

-158 LFNSFGIS
+158 LFDRYGVS

-184 NISELLICYFDG
+184 NVSELLICYFDG
-196 SKYNTEVYGYNKD
+196 NQYHTEVYGYNRE
-209 KKFVTLYQGTA
+209 KKFVPLYKGTA
-220 AHGKSEKDDVWI
+220 AQGKSEKEDVWI
-232 TIYSHN
+232 TIYTHN
-238 GKYYIGEHSE
+238 SKYYIGEHTG

-256 LALRSDEFEKKL
+256 FTRRGDEFEKKQ
-268 DCTYDSVTHEFTVK
+268 DCTYDAITQEFTVK
-282 DKVDVS
+282 KKIDVS
-288 SFERIR
+288 SFERIK

-299 EKKAN
+299 EQKAN
-304 IISELVSSTIDK
+304 MITEIVSNTVDK
-316 FTDKTGKSIVSS
+316 FTDKTGKSVVSG

-340 IQSYISRYG
+340 VQSYINKYG
-349 KSEYV
+349 MPKYI

-360 YIDGLAAVQLIDFDG
+360 YIDGLAAAELIDFDG
-375 DGTDELLLSYRRE
+375 DGTNELLLSYRRE
-388 VLVRGED
+388 VLARGED
-395 NQGNYIATSKHQY
+395 NRGNYIATSKYQY

-436 DNKYLVIKTQNG
+436 DEKYFVIKALNG
-448 KSFYC
+448 KKYYC

-465 IYAASSIFRL
+465 IYAASSIYRL
-475 GKDGFSEKFKA
+475 GKDGFTEKFKA

-506 KSTFDEKGYEVA
+506 KSEFDSKGYEVA
-518 MFNGSDEYDS
+518 LFNGSDDYDS
-528 DIFNVTYLQCKTKNA
+528 SVFSVTHLQCKTKDA
-543 GDMES
+543 GDMEN
-548 QVEKTNSTIASLN
+548 QVEKTNAVIASLN

>member
-1 MQYDKINIKYVL
+1 M
-13 EEGDRLSRYNYFDD
+13 SRYNYFDD
-27 DDIIEEA
+27 DDIIEE
-34 DSASL
+34 DGNVSL
-39 RDCHGLDKIKA
+39 RDRHGADKIKA
-50 IAKAADKKFD
+50 IAKAVGKRFD
-60 YSAKK
+60 NSAKK

-75 LARSYASI
+75 LARSYASA
-83 DAKDFEA
+83 DAQDFEE

-102 VIIIS
+102 VVILS
-107 VFLTILTFAIMV
+107 VFLTVLVFAVMI

-129 NKRIKEFNANAG
+129 NKRIKQFNTNAG

-158 LFNSFGIS
+158 LFDRYGVS

-184 NISELLICYFDG
+184 NVSELLICYFDG
-196 SKYNTEVYGYNKD
+196 NQYHTEVYGYNRE
-209 KKFVTLYQGTA
+209 KKFVPLYKGTA
-220 AHGKSEKDDVWI
+220 AQGKSEKEDVWI
-232 TIYSHN
+232 TIYTHN
-238 GKYYIGEHSE
+238 SKYYIGEHTG

-256 LALRSDEFEKKL
+256 FTRRGDEFEKKQ
-268 DCTYDSVTHEFTVK
+268 DCTYDAITQEFTVK
-282 DKVDVS
+282 KKIDVS
-288 SFERIR
+288 SFERIK

-299 EKKAN
+299 EQKAN
-304 IISELVSSTIDK
+304 MITEIVSNTVDK
-316 FTDKTGKSIVSS
+316 FTDKTGKSVVSG

-333 NSAYSKV
+333 SSAYSKV
-340 IQSYISRYG
+340 VQSYINKYG
-349 KSEYV
+349 MPKYV

-360 YIDGLAAVQLIDFDG
+360 YIDGLAAAELIDFDG
-375 DGTDELLLSYRRE
+375 DGTNELLLSYRRE
-388 VLVRGED
+388 VMARGED
-395 NQGNYIATSKHQY
+395 NRGNYIATSKYQY

-436 DNKYLVIKTQNG
+436 DEKYFVIKALNG
-448 KSFYC
+448 KKYYC

-465 IYAASSIFRL
+465 IYAASSIYRL
-475 GKDGFSEKFKA
+475 GKDGFTEKFKA

-506 KSTFDEKGYEVA
+506 KSEFDSKGYEVA
-518 MFNGSDEYDS
+518 LFNGSDDYDS
-528 DIFNVTYLQCKTKNA
+528 SVFSVTHLQCKTKDA
-543 GDMES
+543 GDMEN
-548 QVEKTNSTIASLN
+548 QVEKTNAVIASLN

>member
-1 MQYDKINIKYVL
+1 M
-13 EEGDRLSRYNYFDD
+13 SRYNYFDD
-27 DDIIEEA
+27 DDIIEE
-34 DSASL
+34 DGNVSL
-39 RDCHGLDKIKA
+39 RDRHGADKIKA
-50 IAKAADKKFD
+50 IAKAVGKRFD
-60 YSAKK
+60 NSAKK

-75 LARSYASI
+75 LARSYASA
-83 DAKDFEA
+83 DAQDFEE

-102 VIIIS
+102 VVILS
-107 VFLTILTFAIMV
+107 AFLTVLVFAVMI

-129 NKRIKEFNANAG
+129 NKRIKQFNTNAG

-158 LFNSFGIS
+158 LFDRYGVS

-184 NISELLICYFDG
+184 NVSELLICYFDG
-196 SKYNTEVYGYNKD
+196 NQYHTEVYGYNRE
-209 KKFVTLYQGTA
+209 KKFVPLYKGTA
-220 AHGKSEKDDVWI
+220 AQGKSEKEDVWI
-232 TIYSHN
+232 TIYAHN
-238 GKYYIGEHSE
+238 SKYYIGEHTG
-248 KDLSKVSL
+248 KDRSKVSL
-256 LALRSDEFEKKL
+256 FTRRGDEFEKKQ
-268 DCTYDSVTHEFTVK
+268 DCTYDAITQEFTVK
-282 DKVDVS
+282 KKIDVS
-288 SFERIR
+288 SFERIK

-299 EKKAN
+299 EQKAN
-304 IISELVSSTIDK
+304 MITEIVSNTVDK
-316 FTDKTGKSIVSS
+316 FTDKTGKSVVSG

-340 IQSYISRYG
+340 VQSYINKYG
-349 KSEYV
+349 MPKYI

-360 YIDGLAAVQLIDFDG
+360 YIDGLAAAELIDFDG
-375 DGTDELLLSYRRE
+375 DGTNELLLSYRRE
-388 VLVRGED
+388 VMARGED
-395 NQGNYIATSKHQY
+395 NRGNYIATSKYQY

-436 DNKYLVIKTQNG
+436 DEKYFVIKALNG
-448 KSFYC
+448 KKYYC

-465 IYAASSIFRL
+465 IYAASSIYRL
-475 GKDGFSEKFKA
+475 GKDGFTEKFKA

-506 KSTFDEKGYEVA
+506 KSEFDSKGYEVA
-518 MFNGSDEYDS
+518 LFNGSDDYDS
-528 DIFNVTYLQCKTKNA
+528 SVFSVTHLQCKTKDA
-543 GDMES
+543 GDMEN
-548 QVEKTNSTIASLN
+548 QVEKTNAVIASLN

>member
-1 MQYDKINIKYVL
+1 M
-13 EEGDRLSRYNYFDD
+13 SRYNYFDD
-27 DDIIEEA
+27 DDIIEE
-34 DSASL
+34 DGNVSL
-39 RDCHGLDKIKA
+39 RDRHGADKIKA
-50 IAKAADKKFD
+50 IAKAVGKRFD
-60 YSAKK
+60 NSAKK

-75 LARSYASI
+75 LARSYASA
-83 DAKDFEA
+83 DAQDFEE

-102 VIIIS
+102 VVILS
-107 VFLTILTFAIMV
+107 VFLTVLVFAVMI

-129 NKRIKEFNANAG
+129 NKRIKQFNTNAG

-158 LFNSFGIS
+158 LFDRYGVS

-184 NISELLICYFDG
+184 NVSELLICYFDG
-196 SKYNTEVYGYNKD
+196 NQYHTEVYGYNRE
-209 KKFVTLYQGTA
+209 KKFVPLYKGTA
-220 AHGKSEKDDVWI
+220 AQGKSEKEDVWI
-232 TIYSHN
+232 TIYTHN
-238 GKYYIGEHSE
+238 SKYYIGEHTG
-248 KDLSKVSL
+248 KDRSKVSL
-256 LALRSDEFEKKL
+256 FTRRGDEFEKKQ
-268 DCTYDSVTHEFTVK
+268 DCTYDAITQEFTVK
-282 DKVDVS
+282 KKIDVS
-288 SFERIR
+288 SFERIK

-299 EKKAN
+299 EQKAN
-304 IISELVSSTIDK
+304 MITEIVSNTVDK
-316 FTDKTGKSIVSS
+316 FTDKTGKSVVSG

-340 IQSYISRYG
+340 VQSYINKYG
-349 KSEYV
+349 MPKYV
-354 EKDGIS
+354 EKDGVS
-360 YIDGLAAVQLIDFDG
+360 YIDGLAAAELIDFDG
-375 DGTDELLLSYRRE
+375 DGTNELLISYRRE
-388 VLVRGED
+388 VMARGED
-395 NQGNYIATSKHQY
+395 NRGNYIATSKYQY

-436 DNKYLVIKTQNG
+436 DEKYFVIKALNG
-448 KSFYC
+448 KKYYC

-465 IYAASSIFRL
+465 IYAASSIYRL
-475 GKDGFSEKFKA
+475 GKDGFTEKFKA

-506 KSTFDEKGYEVA
+506 KSEFDSKGYEVA
-518 MFNGSDEYDS
+518 LFDGSDDYDS
-528 DIFNVTYLQCKTKNA
+528 SVFSVTHLQCKTKDA
-543 GDMES
+543 GDMEN
-548 QVEKTNSTIASLN
+548 QVEKTNAVIASLN

>member
-1 MQYDKINIKYVL
+1 M
-13 EEGDRLSRYNYFDD
+13 SRYNYFDD
-27 DDIIEEA
+27 DDIIEE
-34 DSASL
+34 DGNVSL
-39 RDCHGLDKIKA
+39 RDRHGADKIKA
-50 IAKAADKKFD
+50 IAKAVGKRFD
-60 YSAKK
+60 NSAKK

-75 LARSYASI
+75 LARSYASA
-83 DAKDFEA
+83 DAQDFEE

-102 VIIIS
+102 VVILS
-107 VFLTILTFAIMV
+107 VFLTVLVFAVMI

-129 NKRIKEFNANAG
+129 NKRIKEFNTNAG

-158 LFNSFGIS
+158 LFDRYGVS

-184 NISELLICYFDG
+184 NVSELLICYFDG
-196 SKYNTEVYGYNKD
+196 NQYHTEVYGYNRE
-209 KKFVTLYQGTA
+209 KKFVPLYKGTA
-220 AHGKSEKDDVWI
+220 AQGKSEKEDVWI
-232 TIYSHN
+232 TIYAHN
-238 GKYYIGEHSE
+238 SKYYIGEHTG

-256 LALRSDEFEKKL
+256 FTRRGDEFEKKQ
-268 DCTYDSVTHEFTVK
+268 DCTYDAITQEFTVK
-282 DKVDVS
+282 KKIDVS
-288 SFERIR
+288 SFERIK

-299 EKKAN
+299 EQKAN
-304 IISELVSSTIDK
+304 MITEIVSNTVDK
-316 FTDKTGKSIVSS
+316 FTDKTGKSVVSG

-340 IQSYISRYG
+340 VQSYINKYG
-349 KSEYV
+349 MPKYV
-354 EKDGIS
+354 EKDGVS
-360 YIDGLAAVQLIDFDG
+360 YIDGLAAAELIDFDG
-375 DGTDELLLSYRRE
+375 DGTNELLLSYRRE
-388 VLVRGED
+388 VMARGED
-395 NQGNYIATSKHQY
+395 NRGNYIATSKYQY

-436 DNKYLVIKTQNG
+436 DEKYFVIKALNG
-448 KSFYC
+448 KKYYC

-465 IYAASSIFRL
+465 IYAASSIYRL
-475 GKDGFSEKFKA
+475 GKDGFTEKFKA

-506 KSTFDEKGYEVA
+506 KSEFDSKGYEVA
-518 MFNGSDEYDS
+518 LFNGSDDYDS
-528 DIFNVTYLQCKTKNA
+528 SVFSVTHLQCKTKDA
-543 GDMES
+543 GDMEN
-548 QVEKTNSTIASLN
+548 QVEKTNAVIASLN

>member
-1 MQYDKINIKYVL
+1 M
-13 EEGDRLSRYNYFDD
+13 SRYNYFDD
-27 DDIIEEA
+27 DDIIEE
-34 DSASL
+34 DGNVSL
-39 RDCHGLDKIKA
+39 RDRHGADKIKA
-50 IAKAADKKFD
+50 IAKAVGKRFD
-60 YSAKK
+60 NSAKK

-75 LARSYASI
+75 LARSYASA
-83 DAKDFEA
+83 DAQDFEE

-102 VIIIS
+102 VVILS
-107 VFLTILTFAIMV
+107 VFLTVLVFAVMI

-129 NKRIKEFNANAG
+129 NKRIKEFNTNAG

-158 LFNSFGIS
+158 LFDRYGVS

-184 NISELLICYFDG
+184 NVSELLICYFDG
-196 SKYNTEVYGYNKD
+196 NQYHTEVYGYNRE
-209 KKFVTLYQGTA
+209 KKFVPLYKGTA
-220 AHGKSEKDDVWI
+220 AQGKSEKEDVWI
-232 TIYSHN
+232 TIYTHN
-238 GKYYIGEHSE
+238 SKYYIGEHTG

-256 LALRSDEFEKKL
+256 FTRRGDEFEKKQ
-268 DCTYDSVTHEFTVK
+268 DCTYDAITQEFTVK
-282 DKVDVS
+282 KKIDVS
-288 SFERIR
+288 SFERIK

-299 EKKAN
+299 EQKAN
-304 IISELVSSTIDK
+304 MITEIVSNTVDK
-316 FTDKTGKSIVSS
+316 FTDKTGKSVVSG

-340 IQSYISRYG
+340 VQSYINKYG
-349 KSEYV
+349 MPKYI

-360 YIDGLAAVQLIDFDG
+360 YIDGLAAAELIDFDG
-375 DGTDELLLSYRRE
+375 DGTNELLLSYRRE
-388 VLVRGED
+388 VLARGED
-395 NQGNYIATSKHQY
+395 NRGNYIATSKYQY

-436 DNKYLVIKTQNG
+436 DEKYFVIKALNG
-448 KSFYC
+448 KKYYC

-465 IYAASSIFRL
+465 IYAASSIYRL
-475 GKDGFSEKFKA
+475 GKDGFTEKFKA

-506 KSTFDEKGYEVA
+506 KSEFDSKGYEVA
-518 MFNGSDEYDS
+518 LFNGSDDYDS
-528 DIFNVTYLQCKTKNA
+528 SVFSVTHLQCKTKDA
-543 GDMES
+543 GDMEN
-548 QVEKTNSTIASLN
+548 QVEKTNAVIASLN

>member
-1 MQYDKINIKYVL
+1 M
-13 EEGDRLSRYNYFDD
+13 SRYNYFDD
-27 DDIIEEA
+27 DDIIEE
-34 DSASL
+34 DGNVSL
-39 RDCHGLDKIKA
+39 RDRHGADKIKA
-50 IAKAADKKFD
+50 IAKAVGKRFD
-60 YSAKK
+60 NSAKK

-75 LARSYASI
+75 LARSYASA
-83 DAKDFEA
+83 DAQDFEE

-102 VIIIS
+102 VVILS
-107 VFLTILTFAIMV
+107 VFLTVLVFAVMI

-129 NKRIKEFNANAG
+129 NKRIKEFNTNAG

-158 LFNSFGIS
+158 LFDRYGVS

-184 NISELLICYFDG
+184 NVSELLICYFDG
-196 SKYNTEVYGYNKD
+196 NQYHTEVYGYNRE
-209 KKFVTLYQGTA
+209 KKFVPLYKGTA
-220 AHGKSEKDDVWI
+220 AQGKSEKEDVWI
-232 TIYSHN
+232 TIYAHN
-238 GKYYIGEHSE
+238 SKYYIGEHTG

-256 LALRSDEFEKKL
+256 FTRRGDEFEKKQ
-268 DCTYDSVTHEFTVK
+268 DCTYDAITQEFTVK
-282 DKVDVS
+282 KKIDVS
-288 SFERIR
+288 SFERIK

-299 EKKAN
+299 EQKAN
-304 IISELVSSTIDK
+304 MITEIVSNTVDK
-316 FTDKTGKSIVSS
+316 FTDKTGKSVVSG

-340 IQSYISRYG
+340 VQSYINKYG
-349 KSEYV
+349 MPKYV

-360 YIDGLAAVQLIDFDG
+360 YIDGLAAAELIDFDG
-375 DGTDELLLSYRRE
+375 DGTNELLISYRRE
-388 VLVRGED
+388 VMARGED
-395 NQGNYIATSKHQY
+395 NRGNYIATSKYQY

-436 DNKYLVIKTQNG
+436 DEKYFVIKALNG
-448 KSFYC
+448 KKYYC

-465 IYAASSIFRL
+465 IYAASSIYRL
-475 GKDGFSEKFKA
+475 GKDGFTEKFKA

-506 KSTFDEKGYEVA
+506 KSEFDSKGYEVA
-518 MFNGSDEYDS
+518 LFNGSDDYDS
-528 DIFNVTYLQCKTKNA
+528 SVFSVTHLQCKTKDA
-543 GDMES
+543 GDMEN
-548 QVEKTNSTIASLN
+548 QVEKTNAVIASLN

>member
-1 MQYDKINIKYVL
+1 M
-13 EEGDRLSRYNYFDD
+13 SRYNYFDD
-27 DDIIEEA
+27 DDIIEE
-34 DSASL
+34 DGNVSL
-39 RDCHGLDKIKA
+39 RDRHSADKIKA
-50 IAKAADKKFD
+50 IAKAVGKRFD
-60 YSAKK
+60 NSAKK

-75 LARSYASI
+75 LARSYASA
-83 DAKDFEA
+83 DAQDFEE

-102 VIIIS
+102 VVILS
-107 VFLTILTFAIMV
+107 VFLTVLVFAVMI

-129 NKRIKEFNANAG
+129 NKRIKQFNTNAG

-158 LFNSFGIS
+158 LFDRYGVS

-184 NISELLICYFDG
+184 NVSELLICYFDG
-196 SKYNTEVYGYNKD
+196 NQYHTEVYGYNRE
-209 KKFVTLYQGTA
+209 KKFVPLYKGTA
-220 AHGKSEKDDVWI
+220 AQGKSEKEDVWI
-232 TIYSHN
+232 TIYTHN
-238 GKYYIGEHSE
+238 SKYYIGEHTGN
-248 KDLSKVSL
+248 DLSKVSL
-256 LALRSDEFEKKL
+256 FTRRGDEFEKKQ
-268 DCTYDSVTHEFTVK
+268 DCTYDAITQEFTVK
-282 DKVDVS
+282 KKIDVS
-288 SFERIR
+288 SFERIK

-299 EKKAN
+299 EQKAN
-304 IISELVSSTIDK
+304 MITEIVSNTVDK
-316 FTDKTGKSIVSS
+316 FTDKTGKSVVSG

-340 IQSYISRYG
+340 VQSYINKYG
-349 KSEYV
+349 MPKYV

-360 YIDGLAAVQLIDFDG
+360 YIDGLAAAELIDFDG
-375 DGTDELLLSYRRE
+375 DGTNELLISYRRE
-388 VLVRGED
+388 VMARGED
-395 NQGNYIATSKHQY
+395 NRGNYIATSKYQY

-436 DNKYLVIKTQNG
+436 DEKYFVIKALNG
-448 KSFYC
+448 KKYYC

-465 IYAASSIFRL
+465 IYAASSIYRL
-475 GKDGFSEKFKA
+475 GKDGFTEKFKA

-506 KSTFDEKGYEVA
+506 KSEFDSKGYEVA
-518 MFNGSDEYDS
+518 LFNGSDDYDS
-528 DIFNVTYLQCKTKNA
+528 SVFSVTHLQCKTKDA
-543 GDMES
+543 GDMEN
-548 QVEKTNSTIASLN
+548 QVEKTNAVIASLN

>member
-1 MQYDKINIKYVL
+1 M
-13 EEGDRLSRYNYFDD
+13 SRYNYFDD
-27 DDIIEEA
+27 DDIVE
-34 DSASL
+34 DDGNVSL
-39 RDCHGLDKIKA
+39 RDRHGTDKIKT
-50 IAKAADKKFD
+50 IAKIVGKKFD
-60 YSAKK
+60 SSAKK
-65 AANSIKKDIM
+65 AADSIKKDIM
-75 LARSYASI
+75 LARSYASA
-83 DAKDFEA
+83 DAQDFEE

-102 VIIIS
+102 VIIIA
-107 VFLTILTFAIMV
+107 VFLTVLVFAAMI

-129 NKRIKEFNANAG
+129 NKRIKEFNTNAG

-158 LFNSFGIS
+158 LFDRYGVS

-196 SKYNTEVYGYNKD
+196 NQYHTEVYGYNRD
-209 KKFVTLYQGTA
+209 KEFVSLYKGTA
-220 AHGKSEKDDVWI
+220 AKGKSEKEDIWI
-232 TIYSHN
+232 TIYTHN
-238 GKYYIGEHSE
+238 SKYYIGEHDG

-256 LALRSDEFEKKL
+256 LTRRGDEFEKKQ
-268 DCTYDSVTHEFTVK
+268 DCTYDTVTQEFSVK
-282 DKVDVS
+282 KKVDVS
-288 SFERIR
+288 SFERIK

-299 EKKAN
+299 EQKAN
-304 IISELVSSTIDK
+304 IISELVSETVDK
-316 FTDKTGKSIVSS
+316 FTDKTGKSVVSG

-333 NSAYSKV
+333 NNAYNKV
-340 IQSYISRYG
+340 VQSYINKYG
-349 KSEYV
+349 TPKYA

-360 YIDGLAAVQLIDFDG
+360 YIDGLAVVELIDFDG
-375 DGTDELLLSYRRE
+375 DGTNELLLSYRRE
-388 VLVRGED
+388 VLARGED
-395 NQGNYIATSKHQY
+395 NQGNYIATSKYQY

-429 SVSLNDT
+429 SVSLNDA
-436 DNKYLVIKTQNG
+436 DDKYLVIKTQNG
-448 KSFYC
+448 KKFYC

-465 IYAASSIFRL
+465 IYAASCIFRL
-475 GKDGFSEKFKA
+475 GKDGFSEKFKS

-506 KSTFDEKGYEVA
+506 KSEFDEKGYEVA
-518 MFNGSDEYDS
+518 LFNGSDEYDS
-528 DIFNVTYLQCKTKNA
+528 DVFNVTYLQGKTKNA
-543 GDMES
+543 DDMEN
-548 QVEKTNSTIASLN
+548 QVEITNSTIASLN

>member
-1 MQYDKINIKYVL
+1 M
-13 EEGDRLSRYNYFDD
+13 SRYNYFDD
-27 DDIIEEA
+27 DDIIEE
-34 DSASL
+34 DGNVSL
-39 RDCHGLDKIKA
+39 RDRHGADKIKA
-50 IAKAADKKFD
+50 IAKAVGKRFD
-60 YSAKK
+60 NSAKK

-75 LARSYASI
+75 LARSYASA
-83 DAKDFEA
+83 DAQDFEE

-102 VIIIS
+102 VVILS
-107 VFLTILTFAIMV
+107 VFLTVLVFAVMI

-129 NKRIKEFNANAG
+129 NKRIKEFNTNAG

-158 LFNSFGIS
+158 LFDRYGVS

-184 NISELLICYFDG
+184 NVSELLICYFDG
-196 SKYNTEVYGYNKD
+196 NQYHTEVYGYNRE
-209 KKFVTLYQGTA
+209 KKFVPLYKGTA
-220 AHGKSEKDDVWI
+220 AQGKSEKEDVWI
-232 TIYSHN
+232 TIYAHN
-238 GKYYIGEHSE
+238 SKYYIGEHTG

-256 LALRSDEFEKKL
+256 FTRRGDEFEKKQ
-268 DCTYDSVTHEFTVK
+268 DCTYDAITQEFTVK
-282 DKVDVS
+282 KKIDVS
-288 SFERIR
+288 SFERIK

-299 EKKAN
+299 EQKAN
-304 IISELVSSTIDK
+304 MITEIVSNTVDK
-316 FTDKTGKSIVSS
+316 FTDKTGKSVVSG

-340 IQSYISRYG
+340 VQSYINKYG
-349 KSEYV
+349 MPKYI

-360 YIDGLAAVQLIDFDG
+360 YIDGLAAAELIDFDG
-375 DGTDELLLSYRRE
+375 DGTNELLISYRRE
-388 VLVRGED
+388 VLARGED
-395 NQGNYIATSKHQY
+395 NRGNYIATSKYQY

-436 DNKYLVIKTQNG
+436 DEKYFVIKALNG
-448 KSFYC
+448 KKYYC

-465 IYAASSIFRL
+465 IYAASSIYRL
-475 GKDGFSEKFKA
+475 GKDGFTEKFKA

-506 KSTFDEKGYEVA
+506 KSEFDSKGYEVA
-518 MFNGSDEYDS
+518 LFNGSDDYDS
-528 DIFNVTYLQCKTKNA
+528 SVFSVTHLQCKTKDA
-543 GDMES
+543 GDMEN
-548 QVEKTNSTIASLN
+548 QVEKTNAVIASLN

>member
-1 MQYDKINIKYVL
+1 M
-13 EEGDRLSRYNYFDD
+13 SRYNYFDD
-27 DDIIEEA
+27 DDIIEE
-34 DSASL
+34 DGNVSL
-39 RDCHGLDKIKA
+39 RDRHDADKIKA
-50 IAKAADKKFD
+50 IAKAVGKRFD
-60 YSAKK
+60 NSAKK

-75 LARSYASI
+75 LARSYASA
-83 DAKDFEA
+83 DAQDFEE

-102 VIIIS
+102 VVILS
-107 VFLTILTFAIMV
+107 VFLTVLVFAVMI

-129 NKRIKEFNANAG
+129 NKRIKQFNTNAG

-158 LFNSFGIS
+158 LFDRYGVS

-184 NISELLICYFDG
+184 NVSELLICYFDG
-196 SKYNTEVYGYNKD
+196 NQYHTEVYGYNRE
-209 KKFVTLYQGTA
+209 KKFVPLYKGTA
-220 AHGKSEKDDVWI
+220 AQGKSEKEDVWI
-232 TIYSHN
+232 TIYTHN
-238 GKYYIGEHSE
+238 SKYYIGEHTG
-248 KDLSKVSL
+248 KDRSKVSL
-256 LALRSDEFEKKL
+256 FTRRGDEFEKKQ
-268 DCTYDSVTHEFTVK
+268 DCTYDAITQEFTVK
-282 DKVDVS
+282 KKIDVS
-288 SFERIR
+288 SFERIK

-299 EKKAN
+299 EQKAN
-304 IISELVSSTIDK
+304 MITEIVSNTVDK
-316 FTDKTGKSIVSS
+316 FTDKTGKSVVSG

-340 IQSYISRYG
+340 VQSYINKYG
-349 KSEYV
+349 MPKYV

-360 YIDGLAAVQLIDFDG
+360 YIDGLAAAELIDFDG
-375 DGTDELLLSYRRE
+375 DGTNELLLSYRRE
-388 VLVRGED
+388 VMARGED
-395 NQGNYIATSKHQY
+395 NRGNYIATSKYQY

-436 DNKYLVIKTQNG
+436 DEKYFVIKALNG
-448 KSFYC
+448 KKYYC

-465 IYAASSIFRL
+465 IYAASSIYRL
-475 GKDGFSEKFKA
+475 GKDGFTEKFKA

-506 KSTFDEKGYEVA
+506 KSEFDSKGYEVA
-518 MFNGSDEYDS
+518 LFNGSDDYDS
-528 DIFNVTYLQCKTKNA
+528 SVFSVTHLQCKTKDA
-543 GDMES
+543 GDMEN
-548 QVEKTNSTIASLN
+548 QVEKTNAVIASLN

>member
-1 MQYDKINIKYVL
+1 M
-13 EEGDRLSRYNYFDD
+13 SRYNYFDD
-27 DDIIEEA
+27 DDIIEE
-34 DSASL
+34 DGNVSL
-39 RDCHGLDKIKA
+39 RDRHGADKIKA
-50 IAKAADKKFD
+50 IAKAVGKRFD
-60 YSAKK
+60 NSAKK

-75 LARSYASI
+75 LARSYASA
-83 DAKDFEA
+83 DAQDFEE

-102 VIIIS
+102 VVILS
-107 VFLTILTFAIMV
+107 VFLTVLVFAVMI

-129 NKRIKEFNANAG
+129 NKRIKEFNTNAG

-158 LFNSFGIS
+158 LFDRYGVS

-184 NISELLICYFDG
+184 NVSELLICYFDG
-196 SKYNTEVYGYNKD
+196 NQYHTEVYGYNRE
-209 KKFVTLYQGTA
+209 KKFVPLYKGTA
-220 AHGKSEKDDVWI
+220 AQGKSEKEDVWI
-232 TIYSHN
+232 TIYTHN
-238 GKYYIGEHSE
+238 SKYYIGEHTG

-256 LALRSDEFEKKL
+256 FTRRGDEFEKKQ
-268 DCTYDSVTHEFTVK
+268 DCTYDAITQEFTVK
-282 DKVDVS
+282 KKIDVS
-288 SFERIR
+288 SFERIK

-299 EKKAN
+299 EQKAN
-304 IISELVSSTIDK
+304 MITEIVSNTVDK
-316 FTDKTGKSIVSS
+316 FTDKTGKSVVSG

-340 IQSYISRYG
+340 VQSYINKYG
-349 KSEYV
+349 MPKYI

-360 YIDGLAAVQLIDFDG
+360 YIDGLAAAELIDFDG
-375 DGTDELLLSYRRE
+375 DGTNELLLSYRRE
-388 VLVRGED
+388 VMARGED
-395 NQGNYIATSKHQY
+395 NRGNYIATSKYQY

-436 DNKYLVIKTQNG
+436 DEKYFVIKALNG
-448 KSFYC
+448 KKYYC

-465 IYAASSIFRL
+465 IYAASSIYRL
-475 GKDGFSEKFKA
+475 GKDGFTEKFKA

-506 KSTFDEKGYEVA
+506 KSEFDSKGYEVA
-518 MFNGSDEYDS
+518 LFNGSDDYDS
-528 DIFNVTYLQCKTKNA
+528 SVFSVTHLQCKTKDA
-543 GDMES
+543 GDMEN
-548 QVEKTNSTIASLN
+548 QVEKTNAVIASLN

>member
-1 MQYDKINIKYVL
+1 M
-13 EEGDRLSRYNYFDD
+13 SRYNYFDD
-27 DDIIEEA
+27 DDIIEE
-34 DSASL
+34 DGNVSL
-39 RDCHGLDKIKA
+39 RDRHGADKIKA
-50 IAKAADKKFD
+50 IAKAVGKRFD
-60 YSAKK
+60 NSAKK

-75 LARSYASI
+75 LARSYASA
-83 DAKDFEA
+83 DAQDFEE

-102 VIIIS
+102 VVILS
-107 VFLTILTFAIMV
+107 VFLTVLVFAVMI

-129 NKRIKEFNANAG
+129 NKRIKQFNTNAG

-158 LFNSFGIS
+158 LFDRYGVS

-184 NISELLICYFDG
+184 NVSELLICYFDG
-196 SKYNTEVYGYNKD
+196 NQYHTEVYGYNRE
-209 KKFVTLYQGTA
+209 KKFVPLYKGTA
-220 AHGKSEKDDVWI
+220 AQGKSEKEDVWI
-232 TIYSHN
+232 TIYTHN
-238 GKYYIGEHSE
+238 SKYYIGEHTG

-256 LALRSDEFEKKL
+256 FTRRGDEFEKKQ
-268 DCTYDSVTHEFTVK
+268 DCTYDAITQEFTVK
-282 DKVDVS
+282 KKIDVS
-288 SFERIR
+288 SFERIK

-299 EKKAN
+299 EQKAN
-304 IISELVSSTIDK
+304 MITEIVSNTVDK
-316 FTDKTGKSIVSS
+316 FTDKTGKSVVSG

-340 IQSYISRYG
+340 VQSYINKYG
-349 KSEYV
+349 MPKYI

-360 YIDGLAAVQLIDFDG
+360 YIDGLAAAELIDFDG
-375 DGTDELLLSYRRE
+375 DGTNELLLSYRRE
-388 VLVRGED
+388 VLARGED
-395 NQGNYIATSKHQY
+395 NRGNYIATSKYQY

-436 DNKYLVIKTQNG
+436 DEKYFVIKALNG
-448 KSFYC
+448 KKYYC

-465 IYAASSIFRL
+465 IYAASSIYRL
-475 GKDGFSEKFKA
+475 GKDGFTEKFKA

-506 KSTFDEKGYEVA
+506 KSEFDSKGYEVA
-518 MFNGSDEYDS
+518 LFNGSDDYDS
-528 DIFNVTYLQCKTKNA
+528 SVFSVTHLQCKTKDA
-543 GDMES
+543 GDMEN
-548 QVEKTNSTIASLN
+548 QVEKTNAVIASLN

>member
-1 MQYDKINIKYVL
+1 M
-13 EEGDRLSRYNYFDD
+13 SRYNYFDD
-27 DDIIEEA
+27 DDIIEE
-34 DSASL
+34 DGNVSL
-39 RDCHGLDKIKA
+39 RDRHGADKIKA
-50 IAKAADKKFD
+50 IAKAVGKRFD
-60 YSAKK
+60 NSAKK

-75 LARSYASI
+75 LARSYASA
-83 DAKDFEA
+83 DAQDFEE

-102 VIIIS
+102 VVILS
-107 VFLTILTFAIMV
+107 VFLTVLVFAVMI

-129 NKRIKEFNANAG
+129 NKRIKQFNTNAG

-158 LFNSFGIS
+158 LFDRYGVS

-184 NISELLICYFDG
+184 NVSELLICYFDG
-196 SKYNTEVYGYNKD
+196 NQYHTEVYGYNRE
-209 KKFVTLYQGTA
+209 KKFVPLYKGTA
-220 AHGKSEKDDVWI
+220 AQGKSEKEDVWI
-232 TIYSHN
+232 TIYTHN
-238 GKYYIGEHSE
+238 SKYYIGEHTG

-256 LALRSDEFEKKL
+256 FTRRGDEFEKKQ
-268 DCTYDSVTHEFTVK
+268 DCTYDAITQEFTVK
-282 DKVDVS
+282 KKIDVS
-288 SFERIR
+288 SFERIK

-299 EKKAN
+299 EQKAN
-304 IISELVSSTIDK
+304 MITEIVSNTVDK
-316 FTDKTGKSIVSS
+316 FTDKTGKSVVSG

-340 IQSYISRYG
+340 VQSYINKYG
-349 KSEYV
+349 MPKYV

-360 YIDGLAAVQLIDFDG
+360 YIDGLAAAELIDFDG
-375 DGTDELLLSYRRE
+375 DGTNELLLSYRRE
-388 VLVRGED
+388 VMARGED
-395 NQGNYIATSKHQY
+395 NRGNYIATSKYQY

-436 DNKYLVIKTQNG
+436 DEEYFVIKALNG
-448 KSFYC
+448 KKYYC

-465 IYAASSIFRL
+465 IYAASSIYRL
-475 GKDGFSEKFKA
+475 GKDGFTEKFKA

-506 KSTFDEKGYEVA
+506 KSEFDSKGYEVA
-518 MFNGSDEYDS
+518 LFNGSDDYDS
-528 DIFNVTYLQCKTKNA
+528 SVFSVTHLQCKTKDA
-543 GDMES
+543 GDMEN
-548 QVEKTNSTIASLN
+548 QVEKTNAVIASLN

>member
-1 MQYDKINIKYVL
+1 M
-13 EEGDRLSRYNYFDD
+13 SRYNYFDD
-27 DDIIEEA
+27 DDIIEE
-34 DSASL
+34 DGNVSL
-39 RDCHGLDKIKA
+39 RDRHGADKIKA
-50 IAKAADKKFD
+50 IAKAVGKRFD
-60 YSAKK
+60 NSAKK

-75 LARSYASI
+75 LARSYASA
-83 DAKDFEA
+83 DAQDFEE

-102 VIIIS
+102 VVILS
-107 VFLTILTFAIMV
+107 VFLTVLVFAVMI

-129 NKRIKEFNANAG
+129 NKRIKQFNTNAG

-158 LFNSFGIS
+158 LFDRYGVS

-184 NISELLICYFDG
+184 NVSELLICYFDG
-196 SKYNTEVYGYNKD
+196 NQYHTEVYGYNRE
-209 KKFVTLYQGTA
+209 KKFVPLYKGTA
-220 AHGKSEKDDVWI
+220 AQGKSEKEDVWI
-232 TIYSHN
+232 TIYAHN
-238 GKYYIGEHSE
+238 SKYYIGEHTG

-256 LALRSDEFEKKL
+256 FTRRGDEFEKKQ
-268 DCTYDSVTHEFTVK
+268 DCTYDAITQEFTVK
-282 DKVDVS
+282 KKIDVS
-288 SFERIR
+288 SFERIK

-299 EKKAN
+299 EQKAN
-304 IISELVSSTIDK
+304 MITEIVSNTVDK
-316 FTDKTGKSIVSS
+316 FTDKTGKSVVSG

-340 IQSYISRYG
+340 VQSYINKYG
-349 KSEYV
+349 MPKYV
-354 EKDGIS
+354 EKDGVS
-360 YIDGLAAVQLIDFDG
+360 YIDGLAAAELIDFDG
-375 DGTDELLLSYRRE
+375 DGTNELLLSYRRE
-388 VLVRGED
+388 VMARGED
-395 NQGNYIATSKHQY
+395 NRGNYIATSKYQY

-436 DNKYLVIKTQNG
+436 DEKYFVIKALNG
-448 KSFYC
+448 KKYYC

-465 IYAASSIFRL
+465 IYAASSIYRL
-475 GKDGFSEKFKA
+475 GKDGFTEKFKA

-506 KSTFDEKGYEVA
+506 KSEFDSKGYEVA
-518 MFNGSDEYDS
+518 LFDGSDDYDS
-528 DIFNVTYLQCKTKNA
+528 NVFSVTHLQCKTKDA
-543 GDMES
+543 GDMEN
-548 QVEKTNSTIASLN
+548 QVEKTNAVIASLN

>member
-1 MQYDKINIKYVL
+1 M
-13 EEGDRLSRYNYFDD
+13 SRYNYFDD
-27 DDIIEEA
+27 DDIIE
-34 DSASL
+34 DDGNVSL
-39 RDCHGLDKIKA
+39 RDRHGADKIKA
-50 IAKAADKKFD
+50 IAKAVGKRFD
-60 YSAKK
+60 NSAKK

-75 LARSYASI
+75 LARSYASA
-83 DAKDFEA
+83 DAQDFEE

-102 VIIIS
+102 VVILS
-107 VFLTILTFAIMV
+107 VFLTVLVFAVMI

-129 NKRIKEFNANAG
+129 NKRIKQFNTNAG

-158 LFNSFGIS
+158 LFDRYGVS

-184 NISELLICYFDG
+184 NVSELLICYFDG
-196 SKYNTEVYGYNKD
+196 NQYHTEVYGYNRE
-209 KKFVTLYQGTA
+209 KKFVPLYKGTA
-220 AHGKSEKDDVWI
+220 AQGKSEKEDVWI
-232 TIYSHN
+232 TIYTHN
-238 GKYYIGEHSE
+238 SKYYIGEHTGR
-248 KDLSKVSL
+248 DLSKVSL
-256 LALRSDEFEKKL
+256 FTRRGDEFEKKQ
-268 DCTYDSVTHEFTVK
+268 DCTYDAITQEFTVK
-282 DKVDVS
+282 KKIDVS
-288 SFERIR
+288 SFERIK

-299 EKKAN
+299 EQKAN
-304 IISELVSSTIDK
+304 MITEIVSNTVDK
-316 FTDKTGKSIVSS
+316 FTDKTGKSVVSG

-340 IQSYISRYG
+340 VQSYINKYG
-349 KSEYV
+349 MPKYV

-360 YIDGLAAVQLIDFDG
+360 YIDGLAAAELIDFDG
-375 DGTDELLLSYRRE
+375 DGTNELLLSYRRE
-388 VLVRGED
+388 VMARGED
-395 NQGNYIATSKHQY
+395 NRGNYIATSKYQY

-436 DNKYLVIKTQNG
+436 DEKYFVIKALNG
-448 KSFYC
+448 KKYYC

-465 IYAASSIFRL
+465 IYAASSIYRL
-475 GKDGFSEKFKA
+475 GKDGFTEKFKA

-506 KSTFDEKGYEVA
+506 KSEFDSKGYEVA
-518 MFNGSDEYDS
+518 LFNGSDDYDS
-528 DIFNVTYLQCKTKNA
+528 SVFSVTHLQCKTKDA
-543 GDMES
+543 GDMEN
-548 QVEKTNSTIASLN
+548 QVEKTNAVIASLN

>member
-1 MQYDKINIKYVL
+1 M
-13 EEGDRLSRYNYFDD
+13 SRYNYFDD
-27 DDIIEEA
+27 DDIIEE
-34 DSASL
+34 DGNVSL
-39 RDCHGLDKIKA
+39 RDRHGADKIKA
-50 IAKAADKKFD
+50 IAKAVGKRFD
-60 YSAKK
+60 NSAKK

-75 LARSYASI
+75 LARSYASA
-83 DAKDFEA
+83 DAQDFEE

-102 VIIIS
+102 VVILS
-107 VFLTILTFAIMV
+107 VFLTVLVFAVMI

-129 NKRIKEFNANAG
+129 NKRIKEFNTNAG

-158 LFNSFGIS
+158 LFDRYGVS

-184 NISELLICYFDG
+184 NVSELLICYFDG
-196 SKYNTEVYGYNKD
+196 NQYHTEVYGYNRE
-209 KKFVTLYQGTA
+209 KKFVPLYKGTA
-220 AHGKSEKDDVWI
+220 AQGKSEKEDVWI
-232 TIYSHN
+232 TIYTHN
-238 GKYYIGEHSE
+238 SKYYIGEHTG
-248 KDLSKVSL
+248 KDRSKVSL
-256 LALRSDEFEKKL
+256 FTRRGDEFEKKQ
-268 DCTYDSVTHEFTVK
+268 DCTYDAITQEFTVK
-282 DKVDVS
+282 KKIDVS
-288 SFERIR
+288 SFERIK

-299 EKKAN
+299 EQKAN
-304 IISELVSSTIDK
+304 MITEIVSNTVDK
-316 FTDKTGKSIVSS
+316 FTDKTGKSVVSG

-340 IQSYISRYG
+340 VQSYINKYG
-349 KSEYV
+349 MPKYV
-354 EKDGIS
+354 EKDGVS
-360 YIDGLAAVQLIDFDG
+360 YIDGLAAAELIDFDG
-375 DGTDELLLSYRRE
+375 DGTNELLISYRRE
-388 VLVRGED
+388 VMARGED
-395 NQGNYIATSKHQY
+395 NRGNYIATSKYQY

-416 GSGAKL
+416 GSCAKL

-436 DNKYLVIKTQNG
+436 DEKYFVIKALNG
-448 KSFYC
+448 KKYYC

-465 IYAASSIFRL
+465 IYAASSIYRL
-475 GKDGFSEKFKA
+475 GKDGFTEKFKA

-506 KSTFDEKGYEVA
+506 KSEFDSKGYEVA
-518 MFNGSDEYDS
+518 LFDGSDDYDS
-528 DIFNVTYLQCKTKNA
+528 SVFSVTHLQCKTKDA
-543 GDMES
+543 GDMEN
-548 QVEKTNSTIASLN
+548 QVEKTNAVIASLN

>member
-1 MQYDKINIKYVL
+1 M
-13 EEGDRLSRYNYFDD
+13 SRYNYFDD
-27 DDIIEEA
+27 DDIIEE
-34 DSASL
+34 DSNVSL
-39 RDCHGLDKIKA
+39 RDRHGADKIKA
-50 IAKAADKKFD
+50 IAKAVGKRFD
-60 YSAKK
+60 NSAKK

-75 LARSYASI
+75 LARSYASA
-83 DAKDFEA
+83 DAQDFEE

-102 VIIIS
+102 VVILS
-107 VFLTILTFAIMV
+107 VFLTVLVFAVMI

-129 NKRIKEFNANAG
+129 NKRIKQFNTNAG

-158 LFNSFGIS
+158 LFDRYGVS

-184 NISELLICYFDG
+184 NVSELLICYFDG
-196 SKYNTEVYGYNKD
+196 NQYHTEVYGYNRE
-209 KKFVTLYQGTA
+209 KKFVPLYKGTA
-220 AHGKSEKDDVWI
+220 AQGKSEKEDVWI
-232 TIYSHN
+232 TIYTHN
-238 GKYYIGEHSE
+238 SKYYIGEHTG

-256 LALRSDEFEKKL
+256 FTRRGDEFEKKQ
-268 DCTYDSVTHEFTVK
+268 DCTYDAITQEFTVK
-282 DKVDVS
+282 KKIDVS
-288 SFERIR
+288 SFERIK

-299 EKKAN
+299 EQKAN
-304 IISELVSSTIDK
+304 MITEIVSNTVDK
-316 FTDKTGKSIVSS
+316 FTDKTGKSVVSG

-340 IQSYISRYG
+340 VQSYINKYG
-349 KSEYV
+349 MPKYV
-354 EKDGIS
+354 EKDGVS
-360 YIDGLAAVQLIDFDG
+360 YIDGLAAAELIDFDG
-375 DGTDELLLSYRRE
+375 DGTNELLLSYRRE
-388 VLVRGED
+388 VMARGED
-395 NQGNYIATSKHQY
+395 NRGNYIATSKYQY

-436 DNKYLVIKTQNG
+436 DEKYFVIKALNG
-448 KSFYC
+448 KKYYC

-465 IYAASSIFRL
+465 IYAASSIYRL
-475 GKDGFSEKFKA
+475 GKDGFTEKFKA

-506 KSTFDEKGYEVA
+506 KSEFDSKGYEVA
-518 MFNGSDEYDS
+518 LFDGSDDYDS
-528 DIFNVTYLQCKTKNA
+528 SVFSVTHLQCKTKDA
-543 GDMES
+543 GDMEN
-548 QVEKTNSTIASLN
+548 QVEKTNAVIASLN

>member
-1 MQYDKINIKYVL
+1 M
-13 EEGDRLSRYNYFDD
+13 SRYNYFDD
-27 DDIIEEA
+27 DDIIEE
-34 DSASL
+34 DGNVSL
-39 RDCHGLDKIKA
+39 RDRHGADKIKA
-50 IAKAADKKFD
+50 IAKAVGKRFD
-60 YSAKK
+60 NSAKK

-75 LARSYASI
+75 LARSYASA
-83 DAKDFEA
+83 DAQDFEE

-102 VIIIS
+102 VVILS
-107 VFLTILTFAIMV
+107 AFLTVLVFAVMI

-129 NKRIKEFNANAG
+129 NKRIKQFNTNAG

-158 LFNSFGIS
+158 LFDRYGVS

-184 NISELLICYFDG
+184 NVSELLICYFDG
-196 SKYNTEVYGYNKD
+196 NQYHTEVYGYNRE
-209 KKFVTLYQGTA
+209 KKFVPLYKGTA
-220 AHGKSEKDDVWI
+220 AQGKSEKEDVWI
-232 TIYSHN
+232 TIYTHN
-238 GKYYIGEHSE
+238 SKYYIGEHTG

-256 LALRSDEFEKKL
+256 FTRRGDEFEKKQ
-268 DCTYDSVTHEFTVK
+268 DCTYDAITQEFTVK
-282 DKVDVS
+282 KKIDVS
-288 SFERIR
+288 SFERIK

-299 EKKAN
+299 EQKAN
-304 IISELVSSTIDK
+304 MITELVSNTVDK
-316 FTDKTGKSIVSS
+316 FTDKTGKSVVSG

-340 IQSYISRYG
+340 VQSYINKYG
-349 KSEYV
+349 MPKYV

-360 YIDGLAAVQLIDFDG
+360 YIDGLAAAELIDFDG
-375 DGTDELLLSYRRE
+375 DGTNELLLSYRRE
-388 VLVRGED
+388 VMARGED
-395 NQGNYIATSKHQY
+395 NRGNYIATSKYQY

-436 DNKYLVIKTQNG
+436 DEKYFVIKALNG
-448 KSFYC
+448 KKYYC

-465 IYAASSIFRL
+465 IYAASSIYRL
-475 GKDGFSEKFKA
+475 GKDGFTEKFKA

-506 KSTFDEKGYEVA
+506 KSEFDSKGYEVA
-518 MFNGSDEYDS
+518 LFNGSDDYDS
-528 DIFNVTYLQCKTKNA
+528 SVFSVTHLQCKTKDA
-543 GDMES
+543 GDMEN
-548 QVEKTNSTIASLN
+548 QVEKTNAVIASLN

>member
-1 MQYDKINIKYVL
+1 M
-13 EEGDRLSRYNYFDD
+13 SRYNYFDD
-27 DDIIEEA
+27 DDIIEE
-34 DSASL
+34 DGNVSL
-39 RDCHGLDKIKA
+39 RDRHGADKIKA
-50 IAKAADKKFD
+50 IAKAVGKRFD
-60 YSAKK
+60 NSAKK

-75 LARSYASI
+75 LARSYASA
-83 DAKDFEA
+83 DAQDFEE

-102 VIIIS
+102 VVILS
-107 VFLTILTFAIMV
+107 AFLTVLVFAVMI

-129 NKRIKEFNANAG
+129 NKRIKQFNTNAG

-158 LFNSFGIS
+158 LFDRYGVS

-184 NISELLICYFDG
+184 NVSELLICYFDG
-196 SKYNTEVYGYNKD
+196 NQYHTEVYGYNRE
-209 KKFVTLYQGTA
+209 KKFVPLYKGTA
-220 AHGKSEKDDVWI
+220 AQGKSEKEDVWI
-232 TIYSHN
+232 TIYTHN
-238 GKYYIGEHSE
+238 SKYYIGEHTG

-256 LALRSDEFEKKL
+256 FTRRGDEFEKKQ
-268 DCTYDSVTHEFTVK
+268 DCTYDAITQEFTVK
-282 DKVDVS
+282 KKIDVS
-288 SFERIR
+288 SFERIK

-299 EKKAN
+299 EQKAN
-304 IISELVSSTIDK
+304 MITEIVSNTVDK
-316 FTDKTGKSIVSS
+316 FTDKTGKSVVSG

-340 IQSYISRYG
+340 VQSYINKYG
-349 KSEYV
+349 MPKYV

-360 YIDGLAAVQLIDFDG
+360 YIDGLAAAELIDFDG
-375 DGTDELLLSYRRE
+375 DGTNELLLSYRRE
-388 VLVRGED
+388 VMARGED
-395 NQGNYIATSKHQY
+395 NRGNYIATSKYQY

-436 DNKYLVIKTQNG
+436 DEKYFVIKALNG
-448 KSFYC
+448 KKYYC

-465 IYAASSIFRL
+465 IYAASSIYRL
-475 GKDGFSEKFKA
+475 GKDGFTEKFKA

-506 KSTFDEKGYEVA
+506 KSEFDSKGYEVA
-518 MFNGSDEYDS
+518 LFNGSDDYDS
-528 DIFNVTYLQCKTKNA
+528 SVFSVTHLQCKTKDA
-543 GDMES
+543 GDMEN
-548 QVEKTNSTIASLN
+548 QVEKTNAVIASLN